1 MTVQSAKAG
10 LAKWDSAAIAD
21 VRNIEVTESSDV
33 KVYGSSST
41 ACLKKRVAGMKDKTF
56 SFEVYA
62 ADPAELTF
70 GEGDTGYLDLES
82 ATGDSLFS
90 ASAVIDEIS
99 WSAAVEE
106 GDLVVATV
114 TGGQA

>member
-1 MTVQSAKAG
+1 MSVISSKSG
-10 LAKWDSAAIAD
+10 LAKWASAAITD
-21 VRNIEVTESSDV
+21 VRNIEVTETSDN
-33 KVYGSSST
+33 KVYSSSST
-41 ACLKKRVAGMKDKTF
+41 AGLKKRVAGVKDKTF

-62 ADPAELTF
+62 ADPAELSF

-82 ATGDSLFS
+82 NTGDSLFS
-90 ASAVIDEIS
+90 ANAIIDEIS